1 MLTQPFV
8 MTNSIIR
15 LLNSISLA
23 ASYMARKTGILPNS
37 STLLR
42 LGFFG
47 SFGLY

>member
-23 ASYMARKTGILPNS
+23 AAYMARKTGILPNS

-42 LGFFG
+42 LRFFG